1 LENYIISIMS
11 TIRHFTKL
19 SMHRVI
25 ASAGE
30 SCKLHR
36 LYKISFDTGQ
46 KYIGQTKKMPEERFK
61 EHMRASS
68 KCTLLKNALEI
79 NKAPVLS
86 TLAITGAH
94 QIDIMERVAI
104 AMEDSVSKP
113 SGLNIC
119 VGGPGVKRPD
129 SKYYKFRND
138 VALVKSLLDKKHFVS
153 YDILFLRGD
162 ISLTEEEF
170 NAVKILSS

>member
-1 LENYIISIMS
+1 MNTARY
-11 TIRHFTKL
+11 FTKL
-19 SMHRVI
+19 SMNRII

-36 LYKISFDTGQ
+36 LYKISFNTGQ

-79 NKAPVLS
+79 NKTPMLT
-86 TLAITGAH
+86 TLAVTGAH
-94 QIDIMERVAI
+94 QIDTMERVAI
-104 AMEDSVSKP
+104 AIEDSVSKP

-129 SKYYKFRND
+129 SKYYKFREEI
-138 VALVKSLLDKKHFVS
+138 ALVKSLVDKKHFVS
-153 YDILFLRGD
+153 YDILFMRGD
-162 ISLTEEEF
+162 ISLTEDEF
-170 NAVKILSS
+170 NAAKRLSS

>member
-1 LENYIISIMS
+1 MNIGKID
-11 TIRHFTKL
+11 IRKINTRDFSNHPLRVREYFTMRR
-19 SMHRVI
+19 SW
-25 ASAGE
+25 
-30 SCKLHR
+30 
-36 LYKISFDTGQ
+36 F
-46 KYIGQTKKMPEERFK
+46 EERFK

-79 NKAPVLS
+79 NKTPVLT
-86 TLAITGAH
+86 TLAVTGAH
-94 QIDIMERVAI
+94 AIDTMERVAI
-104 AMEDSVSKP
+104 AIEDSVSKP

-129 SKYYKFRND
+129 SKYYKFQGE

-170 NAVKILSS
+170 NAVKILCK